1 MDRLQALEVF
11 VKVAELK
18 SFSGAATALGLSR
31 TVVSDRVRELEEALG
46 VRLLQRTTRR
56 VALTEPGGA
65 FLDRIRLGL
74 AALEEAAA
82 EASSLSAEPR
92 GVLRV
97 NAPMSFG
104 FRHLAPALGA
114 FMQRYPEVR
123 VELTLT
129 DRLVNLIEDN
139 VDVAI
144 RIGELRDSSL
154 IARKLATCRMIL
166 CASPRYLK
174 RMGAPK
180 HPSEI
185 GDHACLFYTYWLE
198 GDEWRFK
205 RKNQEVVVRA
215 GNAALRSNN
224 GDAIAEAAA
233 EGAGIALQPSFIA
246 GPLIKQGRLI
256 EVLPAWRAAEFGVYA
271 VHAQS
276 QFVPAKSRAFIDH
289 LAKAYQRPPWG

>member
-1 MDRLQALEVF
+1 MDRLQAIEIF

-18 SFSGAATALGLSR
+18 SFSAAASALDLSR
-31 TVVSDRVRELEEALG
+31 TLVSERVRDLEDDLG

-56 VALTEPGGA
+56 VALTEPGAA
-65 FLDRIRLGL
+65 FLERVRLGL
-74 AALEEAAA
+74 AALDEAAA

-104 FRHLAPALGA
+104 FRHIAPALGG

-129 DRLVNLIEDN
+129 DRLVNLIEEN

-154 IARKLATCRMIL
+154 ISRKLATCRMLL
-166 CASPRYLK
+166 CAAPSYLK
-174 RMGAPK
+174 RHGAPK
-180 HPSEI
+180 HPREI
-185 GDHACLFYTYWLE
+185 PDHTCLFYTYWLHGE
-198 GDEWRFK
+198 EWRFK
-205 RKNQEVVVRA
+205 RRSEDIVVRVA
-215 GNAALRSNN
+215 QPALRSNN

-233 EGAGIALQPSFIA
+233 EGAGLALQPNFIS
-246 GPLIKQGRLI
+246 GPLIRDGRLV

-271 VHAQS
+271 VYPQS
-276 QFVPAKSRAFIDH
+276 QLVPAKSRAFMDH
-289 LAKAYQRPPWG
+289 LAKAYAKPPWA

>member
-1 MDRLQALEVF
+1 MDRLQAMEVF

-18 SFSGAATALGLSR
+18 SFTAAAEALGLSR
-31 TVVSDRVRELEEALG
+31 TVVSERVRDLESDLG

-56 VALTEPGGA
+56 VALTEPGSA
-65 FLDRIRLGL
+65 FLDRVRVGL
-74 AALEEAAA
+74 AALEDAAA

-104 FRHLAPALGA
+104 VRHLARALGT
-114 FMQRYPEVR
+114 FMQLFPAVR

-129 DRLVNLIEDN
+129 DRLVNLIDEN
-139 VDVAI
+139 VDIAV

-166 CASPRYLK
+166 CASPSYLE
-174 RMGAPK
+174 RNGAPK

-185 GDHACLFYTYWLE
+185 ADHICLFYTYWLA

-205 RKNQEVVVRA
+205 RKGEEAVVHA
-215 GNAALRSNN
+215 GEAALRSNN

-233 EGAGIALQPSFIA
+233 SGAGIALQPDFIV
-246 GPLIKQGRLI
+246 GPLINEGRLI
-256 EVLPAWRAAEFGVYA
+256 EILPTWRAAEFGVYA
-271 VHAQS
+271 VHPQS
-276 QFVPAKSRAFIDH
+276 QFVPAKSRALIDH
-289 LAKAYQRPPWG
+289 LIKAYVRPPWR